1 MSILFTFPGQGA
13 QKAGMLHA
21 LPAHPEVA
29 RTLAEA
35 GAILGLDPLTLDTQQ
50 ALASTVAVQ
59 LSLLL
64 AGVAMARVFAA
75 HGARPDMVAGL
86 SIGAYPAAVCAG
98 ALDYADA
105 VRLVARRARLMEQAY
120 PHGYG
125 MAALTGLERYQL
137 EPLLARIHGAATP
150 VYLANLNAARQMVVA
165 GALPAL
171 DALMQLA
178 RGAGATRAELLDV
191 RVPSHC
197 ALFGAAAA
205 DMQAAFAGVAVRRP
219 QLTYL
224 SSSAARALAD
234 PARIADDLAN
244 NMARQVH
251 WFDSARLA
259 WERGARLALEMP
271 SGSVLTKLSEP
282 VFEQGLAVCCDNNRI
297 DTLLALM
304 ARERDAS

>member
-13 QKAGMLHA
+13 QRPGMLHA
-21 LPAHPEVA
+21 LPAHPETQ
-29 RTLAEA
+29 RTLFEA
-35 GAILGLDPLTLDTQQ
+35 GDILGLDPLTLDTAP
-50 ALASTVAVQ
+50 ALTSTVAVQ

-64 AGVAMARVFAA
+64 AGVAMARVLAA
-75 HGARPDMVAGL
+75 HDTGPDMVAGL

-98 ALDYADA
+98 ALDYGDA

-120 PHGYG
+120 PRGYG
-125 MAALTGLERYQL
+125 MAAISGLDRYQL
-137 EPLLARIHGAATP
+137 EPLIARVHGAASP

-171 DALMQLA
+171 EALMRLA
-178 RGAGATRAELLDV
+178 LNAGATRAEQLDV
-191 RVPSHC
+191 GVPSHC
-197 ALFGAAAA
+197 ALLDPAAAE
-205 DMQAAFAGVAVRRP
+205 MTQAFAGVALRRP
-219 QLTYL
+219 RIAYL
-224 SSSAARALAD
+224 SGSAARVMSD

-251 WFDSARLA
+251 WFDTVRLA

-271 SGSVLTKLSEP
+271 SGSVLTKLTEP
-282 VFEQGLAVCCDNNRI
+282 VFEQGLALCCDNNRI

-304 ARERDAS
+304 ARERDEA